1 MCTLRNMYTH
11 HTCMYSN
18 DAEYQA
24 TLLKIFQ
31 VKTYDEL
38 GNHIEALYR
47 TLEHPTLPSI
57 LNKVMEV
64 YVWANL
70 EHAFYVLFS
79 YDYLMYSYPYL
90 VNLLEKTEYTESYEK
105 LLAELK

>member
-1 MCTLRNMYTH
+1 MYTQ
-11 HTCMYSN
+11 HTCIYST
-18 DAEYQA
+18 DEEYQS

-31 VKTYDEL
+31 VRSHDEL
-38 GNHIEALYR
+38 GNHIEKLYQS
-47 TLEHPTLPSI
+47 LHHPTLSTI

-64 YVWANL
+64 YVWANP

-79 YDYLMYSYPYL
+79 YDYLMYTYPYL
-90 VNLLEKTEYTESYEK
+90 VNLLEETEYTESYEK